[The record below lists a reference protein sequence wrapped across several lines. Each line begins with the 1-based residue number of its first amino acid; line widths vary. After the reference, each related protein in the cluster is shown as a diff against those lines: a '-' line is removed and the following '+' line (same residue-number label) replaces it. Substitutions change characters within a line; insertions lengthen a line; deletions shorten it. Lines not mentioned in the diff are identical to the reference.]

1 MRRTLRFALREY
13 LAAVRTKGF
22 IIGLV
27 LAPVMMSGGAIAFFL
42 LKDRVDTTDKRVV
55 LIDHSG
61 LVAPAIVAA
70 AEERN
75 ARELTD
81 ERTGEKIRPAY
92 LFKLVPPAID
102 DSAGQRLELS
112 ERVRRGE
119 LHAFVEIGPGVV
131 HPGRDPDAARIRY
144 YGRSA
149 AMDDVRGW
157 IQWPVND
164 HLRELRLEQAG
175 IDRERVPDLFH
186 WARIEGMGLVSVDET
201 TGTVSE
207 ATEAT
212 PFESLLVP
220 IIFMFLMFLMIMM
233 SVPGM
238 VQSVMEEKTQRIAE
252 VLLGSIKPFEFMMGK
267 VLGGIAVS
275 LTSSLVYIAGG
286 VVFVELMGFQ
296 EYVPYRVLPWFFFY
310 MLFAIVM
317 LGAYAAALGATCN
330 EPKDAQSLTFPAI
343 LPAMVPV
350 FVYFPIAKEPLSDF
364 ATWMS
369 LVPPFAPT
377 LMILRIATPEPIPL
391 WQPVAGLAG
400 VILMTV
406 LSVWV
411 GGRLF
416 RTAILM
422 QGTPP
427 KLSSILRWALRG

>member
-1 MRRTLRFALREY
+1 MHRALRFALREY
-13 LAAVRTKGF
+13 IAAVKTKGF

-27 LAPVMMSGGAIAFFL
+27 LAPIMMSGGAIAFFL
-42 LKDRVDTTDKRVV
+42 LKDRVDTTDKTVV
-55 LIDHSG
+55 VIDRSG
-61 LVAPAIVAA
+61 VLAPAILEA

-75 ARELTD
+75 ARDLYD
-81 ERTGEKIRPAY
+81 EATREKVRPAY
-92 LFKLVPPAID
+92 LFETVVPDEADPT
-102 DSAGQRLELS
+102 SQRLALS
-112 ERVRRGE
+112 ERVRKGE
-119 LHAFVEIGPGVV
+119 LHAFMEIGSAVV
-131 HPGRDPDAARIRY
+131 HPGENTDTRRIAY

-149 AMDDVRGW
+149 AMDDLRGW
-157 IQWPVND
+157 VQWPINNT
-164 HLRELRLEQAG
+164 LRALRLEDAG
-175 IDRERVPDLFH
+175 IDQAQVSDLFH
-186 WARIEGMGLVSVDET
+186 WVEIEGMGLVSVDEE
-201 TGTVSE
+201 TGEVSE
-207 ATEAT
+207 AARAT

-267 VLGGIAVS
+267 VMGGIAVS
-275 LTSSLVYIAGG
+275 LTSSLVYIVGG
-286 VVFVELMGFQ
+286 VVFVEAMAIQ
-296 EYVPYRVLPWFFFY
+296 EFVPYRVLPWFFVY

-317 LGAYAAALGATCN
+317 FGAYAAALGSVCN

-343 LPAMVPV
+343 LPAVIPV
-350 FVYFPIAKEPLSDF
+350 FVYFPVAKEPLSTF

-369 LVPPFAPT
+369 LIPPFAPT
-377 LMILRIATPEPIPL
+377 LMILRIATPEPVPV
-391 WQPVAGLAG
+391 WQPIAGLVG
-400 VILMTV
+400 VVIFTL

-427 KLSSILRWALRG
+427 KFASILRWALRG